1 MIHPALYKLIGLQF
15 GAAGRR
21 MIRGA
26 RSPGRVLVFL
36 LGGVICI
43 LWLFST
49 LLTLRHRSD
58 PNWIRAIMPLALL
71 GICFM
76 TAITSAGDKA
86 IAFTPG
92 EVDQL
97 FPGPFTRREL
107 LGYKL
112 IKSTLAAVLTA
123 LVLSVAMFRHARWW
137 PACFFG
143 VFMSLLFVQWFSIA
157 LLLGGQAIGTSAH
170 TRIRKFVLLGAGIVF
185 IVGARPWFAAGLHSG
200 KAAVYQF
207 RVSPIG
213 HALLAP
219 LDPFGELMT
228 AANALTTLKFA
239 FVTAIINGAL
249 LSIVFML
256 DAHYVETAIAA
267 SERRYAKLQRVR
279 AGSFLSMGVGKT
291 SQWHLPRLP
300 WLFGAGPIA
309 WRQLT
314 TAARSSRG
322 LLMLL
327 AIVAVGAAPALANV
341 GPGMNVIQLLLG
353 VMAWLTFLCSSM
365 FSFDFRGDIDH
376 IEAIK
381 ALPLRGW
388 AVTIGQLVAP
398 VLLLTIFHFLLLGIA
413 AATIHSRRDILLAAI
428 ALALP
433 FNTILFEAENLVFL
447 LFPSRPAAVSPG
459 DFQVLGRKFIFLL
472 GRMLVVATA
481 CIVALIPAGLTYILT
496 GGRLRAATAVC
507 WLFLAAEGAILVP
520 VIAIAFRRFDPSIDT
535 PA

>member
-1 MIHPALYKLIGLQF
+1 
-15 GAAGRR
+15 
-21 MIRGA
+21 
-26 RSPGRVLVFL
+26 
-36 LGGVICI
+36 
-43 LWLFST
+43 
-49 LLTLRHRSD
+49 
-58 PNWIRAIMPLALL
+58 MPLALL
-71 GICFM
+71 GVCFM

-112 IKSTLAAVLTA
+112 IKSTLAAILTA
-123 LVLSVAMFRHARWW
+123 LVLSVAMRRHAQWW
-137 PACFFG
+137 PACFAG
-143 VFMSLLFVQWFSIA
+143 VFMAILIRPMVQHRPASRR
-157 LLLGGQAIGTSAH
+157 TSH
-170 TRIRKFVLLGAGIVF
+170 RNIRAY
-185 IVGARPWFAAGLHSG
+185 AASVNSSCWRQSSFCLSAASPGFPEGLHSG
-200 KAAVYQF
+200 KAAVYEF
-207 RVSPIG
+207 RQSQLG
-213 HALLAP
+213 HALTAP

-228 AANALTTLKFA
+228 APDAGTTLKWFI
-239 FVTAIINGAL
+239 FTAIINGAL
-249 LSIVFML
+249 LAVVFML
-256 DAHYVETAIAA
+256 DQHYVETAIAA

-279 AGSFLSMGVGKT
+279 AGSFLSLGVGKT
-291 SQWHLPRLP
+291 SQWHLPQLP

-314 TAARSSRG
+314 TAARSSPG

-327 AIVAVGAAPALANV
+327 LIVAVGAAPVLTTA
-341 GPGMNVIQLLLG
+341 GPDMNVVELLLG
-353 VMAWLTFLCSSM
+353 IMAWLTFLCSSM

-398 VLLLTIFHFLLLGIA
+398 VLLLTAFHFLLLGIA
-413 AATIHSRRDILLAAI
+413 AATLHSRPAATFGMGREILIAAML
-428 ALALP
+428 LALP

-472 GRMLVVATA
+472 GRMLIVASA
-481 CIVALIPAGLTYILT
+481 CIVALMPAVMAFELSGKSMF
-496 GGRLRAATAVC
+496 AATAVG
-507 WLFLAAEGAILVP
+507 WMILAMEAAALVP
-520 VIAIAFRRFDPSIDT
+520 VIAIAYRRFDPSMDT